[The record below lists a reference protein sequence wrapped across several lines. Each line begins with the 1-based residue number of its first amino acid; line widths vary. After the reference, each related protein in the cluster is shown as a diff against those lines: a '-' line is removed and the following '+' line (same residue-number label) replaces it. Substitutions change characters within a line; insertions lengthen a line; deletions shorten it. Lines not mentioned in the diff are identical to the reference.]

1 MQMIACPRGGGE
13 AKKISIL
20 LERKLVRKR
29 SLMLMI
35 VKIIELKKD
44 KIGLRMT
51 KLYMNIIQEIKF
63 VLL

>member
-1 MQMIACPRGGGE
+1 MQMIACPPGGGRQ
-13 AKKISIL
+13 KKISIL

>member
-1 MQMIACPRGGGE
+1 
-13 AKKISIL
+13 
-20 LERKLVRKR
+20 
-29 SLMLMI
+29 MLMI

-51 KLYMNIIQEIKF
+51 ELYMKIIQEIKF